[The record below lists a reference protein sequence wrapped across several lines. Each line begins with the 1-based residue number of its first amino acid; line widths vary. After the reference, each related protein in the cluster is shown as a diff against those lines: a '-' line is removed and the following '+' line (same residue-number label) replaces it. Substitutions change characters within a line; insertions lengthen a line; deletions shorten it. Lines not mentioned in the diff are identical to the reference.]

1 MKIVS
6 MALAAAFVVGAFGFG
21 AGPTLA
27 VSPGQIPASGILQI
41 DDDDDDWGDRG
52 WRRGYGHHRGWDRG
66 HRRHGWGHR
75 RHHRQWGHYR
85 PQRRCHTEWV
95 FEFGPYGARWAPIQR
110 CYRGW

>member
-6 MALAAAFVVGAFGFG
+6 MALAAAVMLSGLALGAS
-21 AGPTLA
+21 PTLA
-27 VSPGQIPASGILQI
+27 APASAAESAGVLQLI
-41 DDDDDDWGDRG
+41 HDRG
-52 WRRGYGHHRGWDRG
+52 WDRGRGRHRGWDRPN
-66 HRRHGWGHR
+66 RRHGGWNNR
-75 RHHRQWGHYR
+75 RGHRQWGHYR